1 MVQPSQVLNHCPPPS
16 RIFHGRQTVLD
27 AMHQFFAR
35 NIQKQK
41 IYVLYGLGGAG
52 KTQIALKFIEG
63 QTSFTNRLLVD
74 ASTTETIE
82 TGLQNIAAAKESGNS
97 WQEALDWLCNNQD
110 NWLLFFDNADD
121 PAINLHQFLPKCN
134 HGNII
139 ITSRNPNL
147 RVYGEHS
154 QVSDMEELDAVALLL
169 KSANQEAL
177 WYLPLAI
184 VQAGA
189 FISESGS
196 LNTYLDLFIKNHTE
210 LLKTRPT
217 QTHDDYT
224 WAVYTTWE
232 TSFRKLSHQAAMFL
246 QLCSFLHR
254 DDIFEEIFSR
264 AVNYIFF
271 SQGSSQSRSS
281 SENKAREFLSHFL
294 GPTGEW
300 DSLQYLKLINE
311 IKAYSLINCDIYNK
325 SFSIHPLV
333 HSWSQTTLADQQSYY
348 SCIGDI
354 VGMSIGAIPQGLEGQ
369 GASFR
374 LVSHLTIN
382 FSILGYAHVYRDVG
396 RHTNAAELEIIM
408 IEKWRK
414 LLGDDHLN
422 TLAAM
427 TSLALTYHN
436 LGWLEESEDL
446 YVVVLEKQMKLVVLE
461 KQRKL
466 LGDDHLDTLASMHSL
481 AITYGHLGRWG
492 EAKKLQVVV
501 LEKRRKLLGNDDL
514 GTLVAMNN
522 LAITY
527 DKLGQFEE
535 AKKLKVVVLEN
546 DRQLFGDNNL
556 VTLAAMDSLALTY
569 HKLNQFG
576 QAETLYVVV
585 LEKRRNCGARKAN
598 RAPW

>member
-1 MVQPSQVLNHCPPPS
+1 
-16 RIFHGRQTVLD
+16 
-27 AMHQFFAR
+27 
-35 NIQKQK
+35 
-41 IYVLYGLGGAG
+41 
-52 KTQIALKFIEG
+52 
-63 QTSFTNRLLVD
+63 
-74 ASTTETIE
+74 
-82 TGLQNIAAAKESGNS
+82 S
-97 WQEALDWLCNNQD
+97 WQEALDWLCDNQD

-169 KSANQEAL
+169 KSANQEVSAPNELLALDIVKAL

-224 WAVYTTWE
+224 WAVYCSISFN
-232 TSFRKLSHQAAMFL
+232 SFRKLSHQAAMFL

-264 AVNYIFF
+264 AFTRVF

-348 SCIGDI
+348 SCIDDI

-374 LVSHLTIN
+374 LVSHVDSLMQIIPKLTIN

-396 RHTNAAELEIIM
+396 RHTNVWVSSLDKNKM
-408 IEKWRK
+408 IWFGRF
-414 LLGDDHLN
+414 L
-422 TLAAM
+422 
-427 TSLALTYHN
+427 
-436 LGWLEESEDL
+436 DL
-446 YVVVLEKQMKLVVLE
+446 IEVP
-461 KQRKL
+461 
-466 LGDDHLDTLASMHSL
+466 AS
-481 AITYGHLGRWG
+481 
-492 EAKKLQVVV
+492 
-501 LEKRRKLLGNDDL
+501 
-514 GTLVAMNN
+514 
-522 LAITY
+522 
-527 DKLGQFEE
+527 F
-535 AKKLKVVVLEN
+535 
-546 DRQLFGDNNL
+546 
-556 VTLAAMDSLALTY
+556 
-569 HKLNQFG
+569 
-576 QAETLYVVV
+576 
-585 LEKRRNCGARKAN
+585 
-598 RAPW
+598 